1 MKCLSLIAVLAGL
14 SLSPVSADS
23 PSPVSRV
30 AELLKNL
37 ASKIDSELDKEED
50 LYESYVCWA
59 NTVID
64 SKTASNE
71 KAQSRVDSLKTYL
84 ADLDAGRI
92 ELTSERADL
101 EKEIAQLN
109 KDLETAAAL
118 RNKEHDDY
126 EAATKEMEQAITA
139 LGKAIDVLN
148 DATKDNK
155 ASLVSLRANI
165 KQSSLSNE

>member
-101 EKEIAQLN
+101 EKEIATLMSDMEEA
-109 KDLETAAAL
+109 KAMRE
-118 RNKEHDDY
+118 KEHADFL
-126 EAATKEMEQAITA
+126 EAEKEMTQAIDA
-139 LGKAIDVLN
+139 LDEAIETLDE
-148 DATKDNK
+148 ATKD
-155 ASLVSLRANI
+155 
-165 KQSSLSNE
+165 

>member
-101 EKEIAQLN
+101 EKEIATLMSDMEEA
-109 KDLETAAAL
+109 KAMRE
-118 RNKEHDDY
+118 KEHADFL
-126 EAATKEMEQAITA
+126 EAEKEMNQAIDA
-139 LGKAIDVLN
+139 LDEAIKTLDE
-148 DATKDNK
+148 ATKDHHEGVLLAVRSRLK
-155 ASLVSLRANI
+155 GAA
-165 KQSSLSNE
+165 